1 MRIRS
6 SIALGAALTLTA
18 CAINPKTGQPELA
31 SSVKDGLNSTFNS
44 DDPCANNDRNIG
56 LVLGTVTGVAVGY
69 LAHGVKGAV
78 VGGAVGAA
86 GGYLIGHAL
95 DSRRCEL
102 SKIAAANG
110 LKLISAPI
118 TQPNDTVSASGAKPA
133 NNSGTELGLDV
144 QVQNKGDEFAPG
156 TAELTPQG
164 RAYMGQIAAQY
175 SPKIL
180 LASLPADA
188 TPAQRA
194 QALSRKVMIVG
205 HTDEHDAMTGTD
217 LATLSQERAKTVA
230 KLFVDQGVPAE
241 NIYYQGA
248 GDTLPIASNATS
260 DGREANQRTQIVDV
274 PTELDLQKFLAQRTA
289 NPANYRFASKPAG
302 SAAGGMPRAASAV
315 TLSKASPSSAPSAL
329 ASGSRSAA
337 SATTAATAPS
347 AQTAESATEQSV
359 SQVASLLPAT
369 SAPSTPPAKA
379 SKQAPRANQGDAF
392 DFGGIPTNGAG
403 IPVSLGSAPKSSFS
417 LISNANATDTMHL
430 DSCLGD
436 HPHNASDVRNLAT
449 DQVLSVRD
457 YMPGFFG
464 APWAAS
470 LGGNLVTL
478 LDVRVP
484 SDAGSPIPE
493 PQLQIYKDYRGNA
506 KQKANY
512 SSRVPVN
519 VYRGSDATLYR
530 VFVKG
535 PMQCLD
541 LVVPN
546 SKPRATGNVYYTNR
560 AVDYTASSDFVLR

>member
-18 CAINPKTGQPELA
+18 CAINPETGQPGLA

-110 LKLISAPI
+110 LKLMSAPI

-133 NNSGTELGLDV
+133 NNSATELGLDV

-156 TAELTPQG
+156 TAELTPQA
-164 RAYMGQIAAQY
+164 RTYMGQIAAQY
-175 SPKIL
+175 SPKTL

-188 TPAQRA
+188 TPAQRV

-274 PTELDLQKFLAQRTA
+274 PTESDLQKFLARRTA
-289 NPANYRFASKPAG
+289 NPANTA
-302 SAAGGMPRAASAV
+302 
-315 TLSKASPSSAPSAL
+315 LL
-329 ASGSRSAA
+329 ASRPGRPQGAC
-337 SATTAATAPS
+337 
-347 AQTAESATEQSV
+347 
-359 SQVASLLPAT
+359 
-369 SAPSTPPAKA
+369 
-379 SKQAPRANQGDAF
+379 QAPPVRCRRPKHHLHLRLRLCRPGPDPLRVQRMWQRRPLHGQLSRLRSRAFRRWLACYLRR
-392 DFGGIPTNGAG
+392 PRRAHRR
-403 IPVSLGSAPKSSFS
+403 PKHQSR
-417 LISNANATDTMHL
+417 L
-430 DSCLGD
+430 
-436 HPHNASDVRNLAT
+436 
-449 DQVLSVRD
+449 
-457 YMPGFFG
+457 
-464 APWAAS
+464 
-470 LGGNLVTL
+470 
-478 LDVRVP
+478 RVP
-484 SDAGSPIPE
+484 LRTREMLSTLAAFRPTG
-493 PQLQIYKDYRGNA
+493 RGFPSVWA
-506 KQKANY
+506 RHR
-512 SSRVPVN
+512 S
-519 VYRGSDATLYR
+519 
-530 VFVKG
+530 
-535 PMQCLD
+535 
-541 LVVPN
+541 
-546 SKPRATGNVYYTNR
+546 
-560 AVDYTASSDFVLR
+560 LRSV